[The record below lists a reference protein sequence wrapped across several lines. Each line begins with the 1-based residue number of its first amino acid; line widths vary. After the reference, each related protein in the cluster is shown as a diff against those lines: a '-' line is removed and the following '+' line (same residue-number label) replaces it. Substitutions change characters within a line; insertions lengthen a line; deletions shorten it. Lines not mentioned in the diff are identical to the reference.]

1 MGAFCMSENLEAL
14 FLQYLKVER
23 QYSDDTIIAYQ
34 EDMNDF
40 THFLDENGGMKAWNQ
55 IDKLDVQVY
64 LSYLNDQHYART
76 TISRRI
82 SSLRSFY
89 NFLTRNDL
97 ATKNPF
103 ENIVL
108 KKHQHHLPRFFY
120 EQEMTALF
128 EAAKGTGKPLDF
140 RNEAILEI
148 LYGTGMRASECTSLT
163 LNQIDFSTHMILVRG
178 KGDKE
183 RYVMFGSYAERAL
196 KKYFD
201 ECRTPLMTKY
211 HHEHDIVFI
220 NQHGEPITSTGVEY
234 VLNQVIKKSSLTADI
249 HPHMLRHTFAT
260 HMLNN
265 GADMRTVQELLGH
278 SSLSTTQI
286 YTHVTTE
293 HLQSDYQK
301 YFPRAKKENK

>member
-1 MGAFCMSENLEAL
+1 MSKNLEEL

-23 QYSDDTIIAYQ
+23 QYSSDTIVAYQ
-34 EDMNDF
+34 EDMQDF
-40 THFLDENGGMKAWNQ
+40 SQFLTDNGGMKKWIA

-64 LSYLNDQHYART
+64 LSYLNDQHYARN

-82 SSLRSFY
+82 SSLRSFF
-89 NFLTRNDL
+89 NFLTRNEL

-108 KKHQHHLPRFFY
+108 KKHQNHLPRFFY
-120 EQEMTALF
+120 EQEMNALF
-128 EAAKGTGKPLDF
+128 EAAKGTGKPLDI
-140 RNEAILEI
+140 RNEAILEL
-148 LYGTGMRASECTSLT
+148 LYGTGMRVSECTGLT
-163 LNQIDFSTHMILVRG
+163 LGQIDFATHMILVRG

-183 RYVMFGSYAERAL
+183 RYVMFGSYAEQAL
-196 KKYFD
+196 IKYF
-201 ECRTPLMTKY
+201 EACRTPLMAKY
-211 HHEHDIVFI
+211 NHEHQIVFI
-220 NQHGEPITSTGVEY
+220 NQHGEPITPTGVEY

-265 GADMRTVQELLGH
+265 GADLRTVQELLGH

-301 YFPRAKKENK
+301 FFPRAKKEN